1 MTTFALIRSGSSATS
16 SSCGGTAGAP
26 ELRAAYD
33 LCRRMQRRYD
43 PTYYLATSLLP
54 PDVRPA
60 VHALYGFVR
69 IADQLVD
76 GSRRAPHPAA
86 RKEAL
91 DRWEDELERGLS
103 RGRSSPPVIA
113 ALVDAG
119 RRHDL
124 PLEELRVYMCSM
136 RVDCTPV
143 RIETWGELERYMRGS
158 AAAVGLIMAS
168 LLGAPAAASS
178 AFARLGMAFQLTNFL
193 RDVRED
199 YALDRLYL
207 PHEDLERFGAREADL
222 AAEVATP
229 ALRAVLAFEVA
240 RARRLFAESAPA
252 IPSVTPSVRPG
263 MRLARSLYLRL
274 LDRIE
279 AVDFDV
285 LARRPRV
292 APSQFGWAAV
302 SALRAAR

>member
-1 MTTFALIRSGSSATS
+1 MTTFALVRSGTRATS
-16 SSCGGTAGAP
+16 STSAETAATP

-43 PTYYLATSLLP
+43 PTYYLATSRLP
-54 PDVRPA
+54 PDIRPA

-76 GSRRAPHPAA
+76 GARRAPHPAT

-91 DRWEDELERGLS
+91 DRWEGELEHGLS
-103 RGRSSPPVIA
+103 CGRSSHPVIA

-119 RRHDL
+119 RRHEL
-124 PLEELRVYMCSM
+124 PLEELHVYMRSM
-136 RVDCTPV
+136 RVDCAPV
-143 RIETWGELERYMRGS
+143 RIETWRELERYMRGS

-168 LLGAPAAASS
+168 LLGAPAPASW

-207 PHEDLERFGAREADL
+207 PREDLERFGAREADV
-222 AAEVATP
+222 AAAVATP

-240 RARRLFAESAPA
+240 RARRLFAESASA
-252 IPSVTPSVRPG
+252 IPSVTPSIRPG
-263 MRLARSLYLRL
+263 MQLARSLYLRL

-279 AVDFDV
+279 AMDFDV
-285 LARRPRV
+285 LGRRPRV
-292 APSQFGWAAV
+292 APSQFGRATV
-302 SALRAAR
+302 NALRAAR

>member
-1 MTTFALIRSGSSATS
+1 MR
-16 SSCGGTAGAP
+16 
-26 ELRAAYD
+26 
-33 LCRRMQRRYD
+33 
-43 PTYYLATSLLP
+43 
-54 PDVRPA
+54 
-60 VHALYGFVR
+60 
-69 IADQLVD
+69 
-76 GSRRAPHPAA
+76 
-86 RKEAL
+86 
-91 DRWEDELERGLS
+91 
-103 RGRSSPPVIA
+103 
-113 ALVDAG
+113 
-119 RRHDL
+119 
-124 PLEELRVYMCSM
+124 SM

-143 RIETWGELERYMRGS
+143 RIQTWRELERYMRGS

-207 PHEDLERFGAREADL
+207 PHEDLERFGARETDL

-240 RARRLFAESAPA
+240 RARRLFAESASA
-252 IPSVTPSVRPG
+252 IPSVTPSIRPG

-292 APSQFGWAAV
+292 APSQIGRAAI

>member
-1 MTTFALIRSGSSATS
+1 
-16 SSCGGTAGAP
+16 
-26 ELRAAYD
+26 
-33 LCRRMQRRYD
+33 MQRRYD
-43 PTYYLATSLLP
+43 PTYYLATSRLP
-54 PDVRPA
+54 PDVRPG

-91 DRWEDELERGLS
+91 DRWEGELERGLS
-103 RGRSSPPVIA
+103 RGRPSHPVIA

-119 RRHDL
+119 RRHEL
-124 PLEELRVYMCSM
+124 PLEELHVYMSSM
-136 RVDCTPV
+136 RVDCAPV
-143 RIETWGELERYMRGS
+143 RIETWRELERYMRGS

-168 LLGAPAAASS
+168 LLGAPAAESWT
-178 AFARLGMAFQLTNFL
+178 FARLGMAFQLTNFL

-207 PHEDLERFGAREADL
+207 PREDLERFGAREADV

-229 ALRAVLAFEVA
+229 ALRAMLAFEVA
-240 RARRLFAESAPA
+240 RARRLFAESASA
-252 IPSVTPSVRPG
+252 IPSVAPSIRPG

-274 LDRIE
+274 LDRLE

-292 APSQFGWAAV
+292 APSQFGRATV
-302 SALRAAR
+302 DALRAAR